1 MIAWRKRSN
10 GPGTGADEVR
20 ANRRELLAAGMGLCL
35 APAAFARPV
44 LPGDA
49 PNYDARELTAVP
61 NEEAIGRRYWS
72 PGLNEGYVPQ
82 GLTVHGDEILIAA
95 YRSTERDQDNGP
107 ARLFRLGRR
116 DGRLLGSFALPAT
129 YGHPGGLAMVRE
141 TLFVANSGRLL
152 ALDFKESCRSGE
164 CVPLKETRVDKA
176 MGPSF
181 LAASG
186 DRLWFGPYRREGA
199 PSVHAVSVAR
209 ILAAAEAPV
218 GLADAEATIPLP
230 LFAQGATFGPEGSL
244 WIAQSSGNRPAFL
257 SRLDARSGA
266 VLARYPAPGGIED
279 LGHAPDGR
287 LWAVGEAG
295 TQRWNRW
302 STFYPLVFEIDPGK
316 LVAG

>member
-1 MIAWRKRSN
+1 M
-10 GPGTGADEVR
+10 GAGR
-20 ANRRELLAAGMGLCL
+20 AVIIDRRHMLLAGAGLCL
-35 APAAFARPV
+35 ASAARARPA

-49 PNYDARELTAVP
+49 PAYDTRDLTAVP
-61 NEEAIGRRYWS
+61 NAAAIGRRYWS

-82 GLTVHGDEILIAA
+82 GLTVFGDEILIAA

-107 ARLFRLGRR
+107 ARVFRLARG

-129 YGHPGGLAMVRE
+129 YGHPGGLATARG

-152 ALDFKESCRSGE
+152 ALDFKESCRTGE
-164 CVPLKETRVDKA
+164 CAPLKEVRIDKA

-186 DRLWFGPYRREGA
+186 DALWFGPYRREGA
-199 PSVHAVSVAR
+199 PNLHAVPIER
-209 ILAAAEAPV
+209 ILAGGEAPV
-218 GLADAEATIPLP
+218 GLGDSRAILPLP
-230 LFAQGATFGPEGSL
+230 LFAQGATFDKAGKV
-244 WIAQSSGNRPAFL
+244 WISQSSGNRPAFL
-257 SRLDARSGA
+257 SQLDPATGA

-279 LGHAPDGR
+279 LGLAPDGR

-302 STFYPLVFEIDPGK
+302 STFYPLVFEIDPAK
-316 LVAG
+316 LVA